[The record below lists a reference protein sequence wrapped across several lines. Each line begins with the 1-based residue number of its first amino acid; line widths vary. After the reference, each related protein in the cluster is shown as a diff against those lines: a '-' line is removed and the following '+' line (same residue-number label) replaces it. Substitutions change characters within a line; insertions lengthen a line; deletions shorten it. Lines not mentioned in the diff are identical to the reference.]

1 MNGDSYNYDAAFSF
15 LAQDELLATELN
27 DLLQGRLKTFL
38 YSKRQEEIAATD
50 GEQTFNKVFG
60 EEARV
65 VVVLYRAGWGE
76 SPWTR
81 IEQTAIRN
89 RAFDYGYEFVIFIP
103 LDDPPSVPKWLP
115 RTRLW
120 VGFNR
125 WGASGAASVIEARVQ
140 ELGGEPS
147 EETVQD
153 RADRLARA
161 LKFKERRN
169 RFLNFDEGVSVANKA
184 FEELGVEIQRLT
196 EEINGS
202 ENSITLTVKRAGS
215 KIVILGF
222 DLGLSVVWRCRYSN
236 TLTDAALIVDLWDG
250 HPHFPGIMLFEEPNR
265 LNSLKFS
272 FDILPTEQHVWCAST
287 SDARQYS
294 SKELA
299 SFTLKHFMGE
309 GLKRIGRR

>member
-1 MNGDSYNYDAAFSF
+1 MKSSPQSHDFV
-15 LAQDELLATELN
+15 TELTTQ
-27 DLLQGRLKTFL
+27 DT
-38 YSKRQEEIAATD
+38 
-50 GEQTFNKVFG
+50 
-60 EEARV
+60 
-65 VVVLYRAGWGE
+65 
-76 SPWTR
+76 
-81 IEQTAIRN
+81 
-89 RAFDYGYEFVIFIP
+89 
-103 LDDPPSVPKWLP
+103 
-115 RTRLW
+115 
-120 VGFNR
+120 
-125 WGASGAASVIEARVQ
+125 SVIEARVQ

-169 RFLNFDEGVSVANKA
+169 RFLNFDEGPIAADRA
-184 FEELGVEIQRLT
+184 FEELAVEIQRLA

-202 ENSITLTVKRAGS
+202 ENSITLTVKRAGA

-222 DLGLSVVWRCRYSN
+222 DLGLSVVWRSRYSN

-287 SDARQYS
+287 SDGRQYS

>member
-1 MNGDSYNYDAAFSF
+1 
-15 LAQDELLATELN
+15 
-27 DLLQGRLKTFL
+27 
-38 YSKRQEEIAATD
+38 
-50 GEQTFNKVFG
+50 
-60 EEARV
+60 
-65 VVVLYRAGWGE
+65 VLYRKGWGE

-89 RAFDYGYEFVIFIP
+89 RAFEHGYDFVIFIP
-103 LDDPPSVPKWLP
+103 LDDPPVVPKWLP

-120 VGFNR
+120 VGFKR

-169 RFLNFDEGVSVANKA
+169 RFINFDEGVAAANKT
-184 FEELGVEIQRLT
+184 FEDLVLEIKRLT
-196 EEINGS
+196 DEINESG
-202 ENSITLTVKRAGS
+202 NSITLTIKRAGS

-236 TLTDAALIVDLWDG
+236 TLNDAELIVDLWDG
-250 HPHFPGIMLFEEPNR
+250 HPHFPGIMLFEEPKR

-272 FDILPTEQHVWCAST
+272 FDILPTEEHIWCMST
-287 SDARQYS
+287 SDAHQYS
-294 SKELA
+294 TRELA
-299 SFTLKHFMGE
+299 SFILKHFMGE
-309 GLKRIGRR
+309 GLKRIGR